1 MASYVIE
8 TAPDLMNKEFDRDG
22 VKLHA
27 TLMNSRFPVAVA
39 KDASKREGKRG
50 MERNWRQRE
59 REREPQRRIPARQSF
74 DATKI
79 FKVNPSVFSQ
89 LS

>member
-39 KDASKREGKRG
+39 KDGAKREGKRG

-59 REREPQRRIPARQSF
+59 REPQRRIPAHQSF

-79 FKVNPSVFSQ
+79 FKVNPSVFS
-89 LS
+89 